1 MQTKK
6 HFQKIFNVLLMTSLV
21 LMPLFTFTKNAQAQS
36 QGFYTTSGGSSANL
50 QGYIKGLAPA
60 ITQLPLCKKTLKGG
74 TANLFSKLSGKFGG
88 DKPKEI
94 SPYQTEGAG
103 TGIES
108 ESAGAGEQVD
118 AIQVYSTTLNTNT
131 AAIQSAADKIS
142 ASADSLDT
150 NDTCLKSIGRMVTK
164 LLLQKITVSTVNWIN
179 TGYEGKPTFLSNE
192 DDFWGNIAKNEILQF
207 GLEIDNQ
214 TLFPFG
220 KAFMEAQAQAF
231 QRQFADNAQYSLDKL
246 IADTNPQYSSI
257 TFNADF
263 SQGGWAAWDA
273 MTQIPANNPLGFQLL
288 ASNELQL
295 RLEGTGQSYAQS
307 LRDDIQRGMGFMSQD
322 ICVNP
327 EGVTHEE
334 NEAALA
340 GDTTKSRCL
349 EWKHVTP
356 GSIIA
361 ETATNA
367 VNYPNNQ
374 LLKSEDLNDAV
385 AAILDAVINQ
395 WSTKLFSNTG
405 FAGISTQGS
414 DGSYFHNTNA
424 QTSYNTQVENDFP
437 YANSTWLK
445 ENPDFNIRTDLTQ
458 ALIDE
463 QRIYSEKLAE
473 QNDQLFVKVKTPQQA
488 VNLGLNPTS
497 MVGRNYGLLPIIY
510 QLDYCIPG
518 PHPGFEE
525 DAQIS
530 LDKALSLGGTPVGET
545 TLDKALGLLTKL
557 DSFSPLSSVA
567 GNTTASGTIGT
578 ILNLINPDKDITAAR
593 QNNANIIKNFAGVE
607 IHADG
612 SAPVDFDGVT
622 IILQSILNG
631 YIQVVHNVYNTT
643 LMPDVTKEATLEFEK
658 APSYL
663 KMLENNI
670 NDISKLKSVVARLT
684 QIKGEVDKLNQQLQN
699 NSITQAQYD
708 ENIKPWIS
716 AFGRISSEMVTGDDI
731 AKADN
736 TLKQIKDKE
745 VYIYNDLLKGPN
757 GCESVLHY
765 DPTRP
770 NLPYGFIGY
779 RRYAYPLPIIYD
791 YNIYTETDELP
802 DYLYNPV
809 QNNTKSL
816 FKINNLHGRYGNRIS
831 WFTGAAKDKV
841 GLAGVTF
848 GAKASYGLKNN
859 GTVWPE
865 YRDFCGQIAIILNT
879 NHSCAP
885 NSDPNNFWG
894 PTVIYI
900 TDMVNIHQ
908 EADAQTLE
916 KSLGIY

>member
-1 MQTKK
+1 
-6 HFQKIFNVLLMTSLV
+6 MTSLV
-21 LMPLFTFTKNAQAQS
+21 LMPLFIFTQNARAQS
-36 QGFYTTSGGSSANL
+36 QGFYTTSGAYAGASGGSSANL

-60 ITQLPLCKKTLKGG
+60 ITQLPLCKKALKNG
-74 TANLFSKLSGKFGG
+74 TGNLFSKLSGKFGG

-94 SPYQTEGAG
+94 SPYQKEGAG

-108 ESAGAGEQVD
+108 ESAGAGEEVD
-118 AIQVYSTTLNTNT
+118 AIQVYSTTLNSNT

-142 ASADSLDT
+142 SSADSLDT

-334 NEAALA
+334 NDAALA

-405 FAGISTQGS
+405 FAGISTQGA
-414 DGSYFHNTNA
+414 DGSYFHNMNA

-437 YANSTWLK
+437 YGNSTWLK
-445 ENPDFNIRTDLTQ
+445 ENSDFNIRTDLTQ

-463 QRIYSEKLAE
+463 QRIYTEKLAE
-473 QNDQLFVKVKTPQQA
+473 QNTQLFTTVKTANQA
-488 VNLGLNPTS
+488 TDLGLDS
-497 MVGRNYGLLPIIY
+497 SYRGNYGLLPIIY

-525 DAQIS
+525 DAQAS
-530 LDKALSLGGTPVGET
+530 LDAALSVGGIPTREKSGFGKAL
-545 TLDKALGLLTKL
+545 DW
-557 DSFSPLSSVA
+557 FSSVDPGGSNPTSA
-567 GNTTASGTIGT
+567 SNTISTIIKLFQG
-578 ILNLINPDKDITAAR
+578 KDYDVNMAR
-593 QNNANIIKNFAGVE
+593 QNSALIIRNYAGLNIVAKDDA
-607 IHADG
+607 
-612 SAPVDFDGVT
+612 SAPTDFDGVT
-622 IILQSILNG
+622 VVLQAIVDR
-631 YIQVVHNVYNTT
+631 YIKVVHNVYNSI
-643 LMPDVTKEATLEFEK
+643 LMPDVTKEAKTEFEK
-658 APSYL
+658 TPAYL
-663 KMLENNI
+663 QMIDNNTA
-670 NDISKLKSVVARLT
+670 DISSLKSVIVRLT
-684 QIKGEVDKLNQQLQN
+684 QIKNEVDKLNYQLQTN
-699 NSITQAQYD
+699 AITQTQYE
-708 ENIKPWIS
+708 ENLKPWIS

-745 VYIYNDLLKGPN
+745 RYVYNNLLKGPT
-757 GCESVLHY
+757 GCEQDIQIY
-765 DPTRP
+765 NPNRP
-770 NLPYGFIGY
+770 NLPYGMVHY
-779 RRYAYPLPIIYD
+779 RRYDYPLPTLYNYNHYD
-791 YNIYTETDELP
+791 YGTLLP
-802 DYLYNPV
+802 NPLYNPLT
-809 QNNTKSL
+809 NNQKSL
-816 FKINNLHGRYGNRIS
+816 FTIQNSRYQSFSNSKESDGHY
-831 WFTGAAKDKV
+831 TGKT

-848 GAKASYGLKNN
+848 GGMQSGNSPFYGLYSNYN
-859 GTVWPE
+859 SGQVYQE
-865 YRDFCGQIAIILNT
+865 YYQFCEDIAHVLDMTITSTINPCQINPYT
-879 NHSCAP
+879 
-885 NSDPNNFWG
+885 G
-894 PTVIYI
+894 PTYIYI
-900 TDMVNIHQ
+900 TDLVNVSQ
-908 EADAQTLE
+908 ESDAQVLE
-916 KSLGIY
+916 RSLGIY

>member
-1 MQTKK
+1 
-6 HFQKIFNVLLMTSLV
+6 
-21 LMPLFTFTKNAQAQS
+21 MPLFSFAQNSQTQT
-36 QGFYTTSGGSSANL
+36 QGFYTTSGAYAGASGGSSANL

-60 ITQLPLCKKTLKGG
+60 ITQLPLCKKALKNG
-74 TANLFSKLSGKFGG
+74 TGNLFSKLSSKFGG

-94 SPYQTEGAG
+94 SPYQKEGAG

-108 ESAGAGEQVD
+108 ESAEAGEEVD
-118 AIQVYSTTLNTNT
+118 AIQVYSTTLNSNT

-142 ASADSLDT
+142 SSADSLDT

-334 NEAALA
+334 NDAALA

-349 EWKHVTP
+349 KWKHVTP

-414 DGSYFHNTNA
+414 DGSYFHNMNA
-424 QTSYNTQVENDFP
+424 QTSYTTQVEQDFP
-437 YANSTWLK
+437 YGNSTWLK

-473 QNDQLFVKVKTPQQA
+473 QNDQLFVKVKTSQQA
-488 VNLGLNPTS
+488 TNLGLKSTYR
-497 MVGRNYGLLPIIY
+497 GNYGLLPIIY

-545 TLDKALGLLTKL
+545 NLDKALGLLTKL
-557 DSFSPLSSVA
+557 DSYNPLGSIA
-567 GNTTASGTIGT
+567 GPTSASGTIG
-578 ILNLINPDKDITAAR
+578 ILLNLINPDKDINKAR
-593 QNNANIIKNFAGVE
+593 ENSANIIQNFAGVQLP
-607 IHADG
+607 ATG
-612 SAPVDFDGVT
+612 SGNGNTPVDFDGVT
-622 IILQSILNG
+622 VVLQAIVNG
-631 YIQVVHNVYNTT
+631 YINVVHNVYNPI
-643 LMPDVTKEATLEFEK
+643 LMPDITKEAAAEFEK
-658 APSYL
+658 TPSYL
-663 KMLENNI
+663 KMLENNT

-716 AFGRISSEMVTGDDI
+716 AFGRISSEMVTGDDV
-731 AKADN
+731 AKADL

-745 VYIYNDLLKGPN
+745 TYIYESLLKGPT
-757 GCESVLHY
+757 GCEQSIYY

-770 NLPYGFIGY
+770 NLPIGFNTAN
-779 RRYAYPLPIIYD
+779 RYIYPLPILPGYD
-791 YNIYTETDELP
+791 YNSYLKDAFLP
-802 DYLYNPV
+802 DPLYNSSL
-809 QNNTKSL
+809 NNPKSL
-816 FKINNLHGRYGNRIS
+816 FTKDYTNTRKQAFDHWPGYGL
-831 WFTGAAKDKV
+831 T
-841 GLAGVTF
+841 LAGF
-848 GAKASYGLKNN
+848 GADPQYSGGQY
-859 GTVWPE
+859 WPIH
-865 YRDFCGQIAIILNT
+865 FCQEIQGITGIQGDC
-879 NHSCAP
+879 SRYE
-885 NSDPNNFWG
+885 G
-894 PTVIYI
+894 PTFINI
-900 TDMVNIHQ
+900 SGIVNIFQ
-908 EADAQTLE
+908 GANSLETLE
-916 KSLGIY
+916 RSLGIY

>member
-1 MQTKK
+1 
-6 HFQKIFNVLLMTSLV
+6 
-21 LMPLFTFTKNAQAQS
+21 MPLFTFTENAQAQ
-36 QGFYTTSGGSSANL
+36 GFYTGSSANL

-60 ITQLPLCKKTLKGG
+60 ITQLPLCKKALKNG
-74 TANLFSKLSGKFGG
+74 TGNLFSKLSGKFGG

-94 SPYQTEGAG
+94 SPYQKDGAG

-118 AIQVYSTTLNTNT
+118 AIQVYSTTLNSNT

-142 ASADSLDT
+142 SSADSLDT

-334 NEAALA
+334 NDAALA

-437 YANSTWLK
+437 YGNSTWLK

-473 QNDQLFVKVKTPQQA
+473 QNDQLFVKVKTSQQA
-488 VNLGLNPTS
+488 TNLGLKSTYR
-497 MVGRNYGLLPIIY
+497 GNYGLLPIIY

-525 DAQIS
+525 DAQAS
-530 LDKALSLGGTPVGET
+530 LDKTLSLGGIPIGGPSGFAQ
-545 TLDKALGLLTKL
+545 ALNW
-557 DSFSPLSSVA
+557 FSSVDP
-567 GNTTASGTIGT
+567 GGSNPTSASNTIGT
-578 ILNLINPDKDITAAR
+578 IIKLFQGADHDINIER
-593 QNNANIIKNFAGVE
+593 ESNANIIKNFAGVE
-607 IHADG
+607 LPATGNGNGDT
-612 SAPVDFDGVT
+612 PTDFDGVT
-622 IILQSILNG
+622 RVLQTIVDG
-631 YIQVVHNVYNTT
+631 YIQVVHNVYNPV
-643 LMPDVTKEATLEFEK
+643 LMPDVTKEAAAEFEK
-658 APSYL
+658 TPGYVQML
-663 KMLENNI
+663 KNNTD
-670 NDISKLKSVVARLT
+670 NISSLKSVVVRLS
-684 QIKGEVDKLNQQLQN
+684 QIKGEIDKLNQQLINHTVTNSTGAIVPLANQN
-699 NSITQAQYD
+699 DQYE
-708 ENIKPWIS
+708 ENLKPWIS
-716 AFGRISSEMVTGDDI
+716 AFGRLTSEMVTGDDI

-736 TLKQIKDKE
+736 TIKQIKDKE
-745 VYIYNDLLKGPN
+745 VYIYNNLLKGPT
-757 GCESVLHY
+757 GCEQKVKY
-765 DPTRP
+765 DPSRP
-770 NLPYGFIGY
+770 NLPIGFMAFK
-779 RRYAYPLPIIYD
+779 RYSYPLPKLYD
-791 YNIYTETDELP
+791 ENSPVGTILP
-802 DYLYNPV
+802 DPLYNPYTT
-809 QNNTKSL
+809 NPKSL
-816 FKINNLHGRYGNRIS
+816 FTVSNPNNQEAFYNWDRYGL
-831 WFTGAAKDKV
+831 V
-841 GLAGVTF
+841 YAGF
-848 GAKASYGLKNN
+848 GSSPQYGWEPVL
-859 GTVWPE
+859 V
-865 YRDFCGQIAIILNT
+865 DFCNEIQSITGIGGDCW
-879 NHSCAP
+879 SYE
-885 NSDPNNFWG
+885 G
-894 PTVIYI
+894 PTFIHI
-900 TDMVNIHQ
+900 TNMVNIFQ
-908 EADAQTLE
+908 GPNGLDTLE
-916 KSLGIY
+916 RNLGIY

>member
-1 MQTKK
+1 
-6 HFQKIFNVLLMTSLV
+6 
-21 LMPLFTFTKNAQAQS
+21 MPLFTFTQNAQAQS
-36 QGFYTTSGGSSANL
+36 QGFYTTSGAYAGASGGSSANL

-60 ITQLPLCKKTLKGG
+60 ITQLPLCKKTLKNG
-74 TANLFSKLSGKFGG
+74 TSNLFSKLSSKFGG

-94 SPYQTEGAG
+94 SPYQKEGAG

-108 ESAGAGEQVD
+108 ERAGAGEEVD
-118 AIQVYSTTLNTNT
+118 AIQVYSTTLNSNT

-142 ASADSLDT
+142 SSADSLDT

-334 NEAALA
+334 NDAALA

-405 FAGISTQGS
+405 FAGISTQGA
-414 DGSYFHNTNA
+414 DGSYFHNMNA
-424 QTSYNTQVENDFP
+424 QTSYTTQVEQDFP
-437 YANSTWLK
+437 YGNSTWLK

-463 QRIYSEKLAE
+463 QRIYAEKLEA
-473 QNDQLFVKVKTPQQA
+473 QNTELLFTVKTSQQA
-488 VNLGLNPTS
+488 TDLGLKSTYR
-497 MVGRNYGLLPIIY
+497 GNYGLLPIIY

-525 DAQIS
+525 DARAS
-530 LDKALSLGGTPVGET
+530 LDKALSLGGTPVGSRFLST
-545 TLDKALGLLTKL
+545 VSSLSFLDPGGGLSASNINSVYQIFTGKDL
-557 DSFSPLSSVA
+557 DEEAQEKV
-567 GNTTASGTIGT
+567 NVE
-578 ILNLINPDKDITAAR
+578 
-593 QNNANIIKNFAGVE
+593 IIKGFAGFTPEKDRNVNTFDHVTNILETIVE
-607 IHADG
+607 R
-612 SAPVDFDGVT
+612 
-622 IILQSILNG
+622 
-631 YIQVVHNVYNTT
+631 YIQVVHNVYNP
-643 LMPDVTKEATLEFEK
+643 LIMPDVTKEAATEFEK
-658 APSYL
+658 TPGYI
-663 KMLENNI
+663 KMREDNI
-670 NDISKLKSVVARLT
+670 EQISNLKSVVARLT
-684 QIKGEVDKLNQQLQN
+684 QIKVEVDKLNQQLQN

-731 AKADN
+731 AKADL
-736 TLKQIKDKE
+736 TLKQIKDRE
-745 VYIYNDLLKGPN
+745 IYDYNDLLKGPA
-757 GCESVLHY
+757 GCESLLNY
-765 DPTRP
+765 DPTKP
-770 NLPYGFIGY
+770 AKPYGFIGY
-779 RRYAYPLPIIYD
+779 ARYPYPLPILYD

-809 QNNTKSL
+809 QNNIKSL
-816 FKINNLHGRYGNRIS
+816 FKIDNLHGRYGNRIS
-831 WFTGAAKDKV
+831 WFTGATRDKV
-841 GLAGVTF
+841 GLAAVTF

-900 TDMVNIHQ
+900 TDLVNIHQ
-908 EADAQTLE
+908 ESDAQTLE
-916 KSLGIY
+916 RSLGIY